1 VFAIRELT
9 SRIAG
14 FFRVKAKSLAM
25 KTGSSPL
32 RIAVAAM
39 LVALSLVISILPSL
53 PGPITKFSGFPLLLG
68 GLLVGPRTGFAVG
81 CLTDLI
87 GFMLRPTGW
96 FFPGFTLTQGLT
108 ALIPAFMSRG
118 KDPYTWRE
126 ETSDL
131 KEPKGGN
138 LGSYLRLLLIFGLT
152 QLVTSV
158 LLVSLFTS
166 KVVAGT
172 PWLYELTSRAI
183 AQATHVPI
191 YAFLALAVLR
201 SLSETDLYKRLIRAR
216 R

>member
-1 VFAIRELT
+1 
-9 SRIAG
+9 
-14 FFRVKAKSLAM
+14 M
-25 KTGSSPL
+25 KTGSSAL

-39 LVALSLVISILPSL
+39 LVALSLIISMLPSL

-68 GLLVGPRTGFAVG
+68 GLLVGPRTSFTLG

-108 ALIPAFMSRG
+108 CLIPALFARG

-126 ETSDL
+126 EKSEDR
-131 KEPKGGN
+131 EPRGGSV
-138 LGSYLRLLLIFGLT
+138 GAYLRLLLIFAVT
-152 QLVTSV
+152 QSITSV
-158 LLVSLFTS
+158 WMVSFFTA

-172 PWLYELTSRAI
+172 PLVYELTKRSI
-183 AQATHVPI
+183 AQAMHVPV
-191 YAFLALAVLR
+191 YAFLALAILR
-201 SLSETDLYKRLIRAR
+201 ALSETDLYKRLLRAR